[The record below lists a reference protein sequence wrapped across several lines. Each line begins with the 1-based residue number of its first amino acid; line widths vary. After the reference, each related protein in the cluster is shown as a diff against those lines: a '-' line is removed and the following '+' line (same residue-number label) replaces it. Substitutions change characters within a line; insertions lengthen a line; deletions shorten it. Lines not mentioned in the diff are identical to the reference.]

1 MYKKINI
8 NSWKRKNQYNFF
20 KKYDN
25 PYFNIGTELEIS
37 EFYSFTKQ
45 NSISFFIASLFAST
59 KALNLVKE
67 LKYRIRGEDVIL
79 HDNVHPG
86 STIIKKDETFGF
98 CYFKYSDSFNLFN
111 ENAKKSLNEFRL
123 KENQFDPQDNRDD
136 LIHYSILP
144 WITFTSIS
152 HARNWN
158 TNNSVPV
165 ITMGKYT
172 KRDEKLMMPIS
183 IEVHHSLVDGLHL
196 SKYFNHFQEIL
207 LQPKTQLNI

>member
-8 NSWKRKNQYNFF
+8 NSWKRKNQYSFF

-86 STIIKKDETFGF
+86 STIIKKDETFDF
-98 CYFKYSDSFNLFN
+98 CYFKYSNSFNLFN
-111 ENAKKSLNEFRL
+111 KNAKKSLNEFRL

-158 TNNSVPV
+158 TNSSVPV

-172 KRDEKLMMPIS
+172 KKDGKLMMPIS
-183 IEVHHSLVDGLHL
+183 IEVHHSLVDGLHI

-207 LQPKTQLNI
+207 LQPKLYLDK